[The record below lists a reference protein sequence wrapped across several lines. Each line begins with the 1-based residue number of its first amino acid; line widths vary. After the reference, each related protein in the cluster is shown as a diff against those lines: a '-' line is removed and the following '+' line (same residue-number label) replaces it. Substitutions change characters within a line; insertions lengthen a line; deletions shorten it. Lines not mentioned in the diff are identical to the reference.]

1 MFSWYV
7 RFSKRQNWPIRENSG
22 TTQKK
27 KHRNR
32 LLFSTVSSLF
42 SIKTRS
48 RVLAVLEACFS
59 RVGFSSASLLHI
71 HRLYL
76 FQKLLLVTWR
86 QSAMVCGSN
95 IRLLSL
101 NKPGEVLCDRKLRGT
116 VVQTSSA
123 NHVTVKL
130 TRSYLNASF
139 TTETSD
145 SRSSSG
151 RFLLA
156 QCGAALWTNTETD
169 SIIQHVSCWTKNY
182 IFYIL
187 TDVLLTVRTQVK
199 CYCLHVIIYVIIVN
213 M

>member
-1 MFSWYV
+1 MSDFPKDKTDQSEKTQV
-7 RFSKRQNWPIRENSG
+7 RHR
-22 TTQKK
+22 KK

-151 RFLLA
+151 RFCWRSA
-156 QCGAALWTNTETD
+156 APPCGRTL
-169 SIIQHVSCWTKNY
+169 KL
-182 IFYIL
+182 IL
-187 TDVLLTVRTQVK
+187 
-199 CYCLHVIIYVIIVN
+199 
-213 M
+213 